1 MCTNVSKKCEKR
13 KMHIMKIGLTYFWC
27 LFTSFIFSPLE
38 LYFTNTEELWFGL
51 ADFLPLLTVIA
62 LILWIVLMFLH
73 IVLLKKFMSVVW
85 KILWILSVCLY
96 IQGDFIP
103 VSYGVMNG
111 TEIDWNHYRTYGYIN
126 TCIWIALIA
135 AFIFVCFKFG
145 KKIERIIPALSAAM
159 LIMQITAIGSLMI
172 PFFQNS
178 ADNQYYL
185 TDKGMYEVGS
195 DQNIIVFILDAFDS
209 EVFSELLATQ
219 NDTWISQF
227 DGFQY
232 YHDTV
237 GGATRTRYAI
247 PYILS
252 GQPYTKKETYK
263 EYINGSAEESVL
275 YKQIK
280 EKKIHACLYTEPAY
294 IADSQAAV
302 IDNYEYTKLKASSVL
317 GLTCDFLKL
326 TAFRNFPHVLKKYFW
341 MYSGDLD
348 VWKTSENSGSEPY
361 LFDDVQFYDNLM
373 SDRLSVG
380 DYREAFRFYH
390 LVGVHAPYTMNENA
404 EYVSSDETSEL
415 QQALGSLKIVNA
427 YIDQLK
433 ELDLY
438 ESASIII
445 MADHGCVRGVEQNPL
460 FMIKPA
466 SGKEDFQSSDFPLS
480 YANLPD
486 IYYAAFHGESHYPE
500 EYVTKINPRLFY
512 VGGGTN
518 AILDYME
525 YVVPGYAYDHGC
537 VKSTGNVFHGTM
549 DEADCQYVLGTL
561 LQTENWSL
569 NAHCISG
576 FSENEI
582 THTWTDG
589 YEAVMQFDF
598 SEKFNNLKV
607 TMDYVAFDA
616 NQKVYIYA
624 NDKQVACYV
633 ADGTEPD
640 TFLIPKDYIKDGRLE
655 IKFELPDAECAVPNG
670 RKLTLAMKSMVISST
685 DEDVDLSRQIQELKK
700 DLQEGK

>member
-1 MCTNVSKKCEKR
+1 MCTCIKKCEKR
-13 KMHIMKIGLTYFWC
+13 KIQFIKVGLPYFWC
-27 LFTSFIFSPLE
+27 LFTCFIFSPLE
-38 LYFTNTEELWFGL
+38 LYFTNAEELWFGL
-51 ADFLPLLTVIA
+51 SDFLPLLTIVVA
-62 LILWIVLMFLH
+62 ILWTVLMFLH
-73 IVLLKKFMSVVW
+73 IVLTKKIMLAVW

-111 TEIDWNHYRTYGYIN
+111 TEIDWNHYRAYGYVN
-126 TCIWIALIA
+126 SCIWIVLIA
-135 AFIFVCFKFG
+135 AFIFLCSKYG
-145 KKIERIIPALSAAM
+145 KKVEGAIPVLSAAM
-159 LIMQITAIGSLMI
+159 LIMQITAIVSLII
-172 PFFQNS
+172 PNLKNS

-185 TDKGMYEVGS
+185 TNKGMYEVGS
-195 DQNIIVFILDAFDS
+195 DQNTIVFILDAFDS
-209 EVFSELLATQ
+209 EVFSELLSVQ
-219 NDTWISQF
+219 NEAWISQF
-227 DGFQY
+227 DGFHY

-252 GQPYTKKETYK
+252 GQPYTKRETYK
-263 EYINGSAEESVL
+263 EYINGSAEKSTL
-275 YKQIK
+275 YEQIK
-280 EKKIHACLYTEPAY
+280 KKKIHACLYTEPVY
-294 IADSQAAV
+294 VGDLQAAI
-302 IDNYEYTKLKASSVL
+302 IDNYEQTKLKSNSVL

-326 TAFRNFPHVLKKYFW
+326 TAFRNFPHILKKYFW
-341 MYSGDLD
+341 IYSGDLD
-348 VWKTSENSGSEPY
+348 VWKTSANSENEPY
-361 LFDDVQFYDNLM
+361 SFDDVQFYSDLM
-373 SDRLSVG
+373 SNKLSVG

-390 LVGVHAPYTMNENA
+390 LMGAHAPYTMNENI
-404 EYVSSDETSEL
+404 ERVSSDKTSEL

-433 ELDLY
+433 ELGLY
-438 ESASIII
+438 ESAAIII
-445 MADHGCVRGVEQNPL
+445 MADHGCVRGIEQNPL

-466 SGKEDFQSSDFPLS
+466 SGKGDFLSSDFPLS

-486 IYYAAFHGESHYPE
+486 IFYAAFHGESRYPE
-500 EYVTKINPRLFY
+500 EYVTEINPRLFY

-518 AILDYME
+518 AVLDYME
-525 YVVPGYAYDHGC
+525 YVVPGHAYDHSC

-549 DEADCQYVLGTL
+549 NGADCQYVLGTL
-561 LQTENWSL
+561 LQTEDWSL

-607 TMDYVAFDA
+607 TMDYIAFDS

-624 NDKQVACYV
+624 NDRQVACYI
-633 ADGTEPD
+633 ADGREPD
-640 TFLIPKDYIKDGRLE
+640 TFLIPKDYIKDGHLE

-685 DEDVDLSRQIQELKK
+685 DEDVDLSRQIQKLTK
-700 DLQEGK
+700 DLQEEK